1 MTGRPPS
8 RLGRFAPR
16 GARRYPARVLS
27 RAANLVLLLLA
38 SSAPLACT
46 GTGDARS
53 PSDMSQGSPAPA
65 TADEPLTGFPLERLR
80 FDHNPVV
87 AIDAPVPLVEADL
100 KARGVQSHRVFSATT
115 PQVWLFV
122 FEFADQGAMF
132 AVLQDPRLLLPTEPP
147 YYTAA
152 AFTGR
157 WLLVTGFPSE
167 KPVSPEM
174 EAARTIF
181 LERWA
186 GQE

>member
-1 MTGRPPS
+1 MS
-8 RLGRFAPR
+8 RAAAFAPP
-16 GARRYPARVLS
+16 GARRYPARVSS
-27 RAANLVLLLLA
+27 RAAIFNLLLA
-38 SSAPLACT
+38 FSAPLACT
-46 GTGDARS
+46 GAGEAHS
-53 PSDMSQGSPAPA
+53 PSDMSVKTPPPAAADGSAL
-65 TADEPLTGFPLERLR
+65 EGFPLSRLR

-87 AIDAPVPLVEADL
+87 PLELPTPLVEADL
-100 KARGVQSHRVFSATT
+100 KARGVQSHRLFTATT
-115 PQVWLFV
+115 PQVWLLV
-122 FEFADQGAMF
+122 FEFADQSAMF
-132 AVLQDPRLLLPTEPP
+132 AALQDPRLLLPGEPP
-147 YYTAA
+147 YYTAS